1 MGHCIL
7 LISVILITLVAF
19 SSGKQIYISDDW
31 IHYTEYGALVQ
42 LQAKQIPYIHFFNGL
57 LRTNRNLQQISACIQ
72 EILWKHGTIAP
83 ISVPL
88 GKTSSILNGWLKLWA
103 SLIVN
108 RNVQKLTVTFHES
121 LIEHKLEFNNANLLA
136 SLKWSLFWHKREFLI
151 NIHLI

>member
-88 GKTSSILNGWLKLWA
+88 GKTIFNWRAKY
-103 SLIVN
+103 SLIVIWIVN
-108 RNVQKLTVTFHES
+108 RKCITN
-121 LIEHKLEFNNANLLA
+121 
-136 SLKWSLFWHKREFLI
+136 
-151 NIHLI
+151 